1 MAGTKKLKI
10 GILTFWWS
18 NDNYGQLLQCY
29 AIQKYLRDA
38 GHNAFLIRYNPQNDY
53 IKTPVLI
60 RIIKALNPV
69 LLFRFLKFKLNQEKS
84 AREQKLYDRHFV
96 DFRNKYIVQ
105 SEKIYDSYSELK
117 ENPPEAD
124 VYIVG
129 SDQVWNFSFY
139 KNVKKCRNLI
149 HAYFLDFGKPETKR
163 ISYAASW
170 SCSDLHPDIIEE
182 IRSLIA
188 KFDYVSVREKGGIEL
203 CRKCGYENAELVP
216 DPTLLLSAEDYR
228 KIYSENK
235 INVPHKP
242 YLLLYMLNNAC
253 DFDID
258 NVYSF
263 AAKKNLDVVYVSG
276 NSKIDS
282 YAKTFAT
289 IPEWLY
295 LVDNAEYVVT
305 NSFHCCVF
313 SLIFKK
319 KFGVI
324 PLKGKVSSMNERIE
338 NLFRLFGIEDRWI
351 KNGFKVLEKN
361 YESNEYSNIN
371 NKDLRRIIME
381 KTAVPEK
388 LYHYTSKTGF
398 LGIIK
403 NKTLWAS
410 EILFM
415 NDSKESKI
423 PYEIFEELLS
433 LEKKSDVKEKLKKE
447 NVTFDFNDFYKSF
460 EGFGYYVISF
470 SEKKDDLNQ
479 WRLYG
484 DNASGM
490 CIEFNSC
497 YLLKTL
503 NECNQNKIELKKCIY
518 NKNEQIHRIQK
529 LIDSIKFENIPI
541 YSVIPKLLKLSTYF
555 KHESFKDEQEWRIVI
570 ENVKRTQKNTR
581 CGKNLFI
588 PYCEAKIEKEKLPI
602 EVEERYPWLGNIFIG
617 PNNYNV
623 EVLFE
628 SVKQVCLIN
637 GIGFFEN
644 YGRNLLKSNI
654 PYRG

>member
-1 MAGTKKLKI
+1 MAGTKKLKV

-29 AIQKYLRDA
+29 ALQKYLRDA
-38 GHNAFLIRYNPQNDY
+38 GHDAFLIRYNSQNDF
-53 IKTPVLI
+53 TRSPVFI
-60 RIIKALNPV
+60 RLLKALNPI
-69 LLFRFLKFKLNQEKS
+69 LLFKYLNYRVNSRKSIVEAKLH
-84 AREQKLYDRHFV
+84 DRHFE

-105 SEKIYDSYSELK
+105 SEKIYSSYSELK

-124 VYIVG
+124 VYIAG
-129 SDQVWNFSFY
+129 SDQVWNFSFC
-139 KNVKKCRNLI
+139 KNIKKCKNLI
-149 HAYFLDFGKPETKR
+149 HAYFLDFGKSETKR
-163 ISYAASW
+163 MSYAASW
-170 SCSDLHPDIIEE
+170 SCSDLYPDIIEE
-182 IRSLIA
+182 IRPLIA

-235 INVPHKP
+235 INVPYKP
-242 YLLLYMLNNAC
+242 YLLLYMLSNAC

-258 NVYSF
+258 NVYDF
-263 AAKKNLDVVYVSG
+263 AAEKNLDVIYVTG

-282 YAKTFAT
+282 YTKTFAT

-313 SLIFKK
+313 SLILKK
-319 KFGVI
+319 KFGVV
-324 PLKGKVSSMNERIE
+324 PLIGKVFSMNERIE
-338 NLFRLFGIEDRWI
+338 NLFRLFGIKGRWI
-351 KNGFKVLEKN
+351 KNGFEFLEN
-361 YESNEYSNIN
+361 DYEGNVFSNIN
-371 NKDLRRIIME
+371 NKDFRRIIME
-381 KTAVPEK
+381 KTAVPDK

-433 LEKKSDVKEKLKKE
+433 LEKNSDVKEKLKKE

-484 DNASGM
+484 DNASGI
-490 CIEFNSC
+490 CIEFDTS
-497 YLLKTL
+497 YLLETL
-503 NECNQNKIELKKCIY
+503 NKCNQNKIDLKKCIY
-518 NKNEQIHRIQK
+518 NKNEQILEIQK
-529 LIDSIKFENIPI
+529 LIDSIKSENTPI
-541 YSVIPKLLKLSTYF
+541 YSIIPKLLKFSTYF

-570 ENVKRTQKNTR
+570 ENVEKAQKNAR

-588 PYCEAKIEKEKLPI
+588 PYCEVKIEKEKLP
-602 EVEERYPWLGNIFIG
+602 VEDENRYPWLGNITLG
-617 PNNYNV
+617 PCNDELAKNSAN
-623 EVLFE
+623 
-628 SVKQVCLIN
+628 QVCLLN
-637 GIGFFEN
+637 GIGFSKN
-644 YGRNLLKSNI
+644 LHRDLLKSDI